1 MIVVLIEHRVLDF
14 QSMRQDRGT
23 VKDRERVCLSV
34 FVVAEHC
41 FWMGP
46 SYFICSQISLL
57 CEVVLAG
64 MGRNLL
70 AVSHFSI
77 HCACLDTPC
86 LLGLLVFR
94 VTCPP

>member
-41 FWMGP
+41 FWM
-46 SYFICSQISLL
+46 
-57 CEVVLAG
+57 
-64 MGRNLL
+64 
-70 AVSHFSI
+70 
-77 HCACLDTPC
+77 
-86 LLGLLVFR
+86 
-94 VTCPP
+94 